1 MKLSEYEQ
9 FDRQV
14 ERKLATGE
22 WVTFGWSQMFE
33 VADDKVVAGSVEK
46 RFNEQTN
53 RIEYRRL

>member
-1 MKLSEYEQ
+1 MNLSEYEQ

-22 WVTFGWSQMFE
+22 WVTFGWSQMFD
-33 VADDKVVAGSVEK
+33 VADDKVVAGLVEK

>member
-1 MKLSEYEQ
+1 MTDSEYE
-9 FDRQV
+9 FYDRQV

-22 WVTFGWSQMFE
+22 WVSFGWSQLFD

-46 RFNEQTN
+46 RFNDDTG